1 MSGRTHRIRLAR
13 AFAAAQSMAYQK
25 ALTHVI
31 ACSEAGLLPAR
42 LDQVGMEHALVVL
55 QQNLGGAGLTGRTRS
70 GAESKTV
77 AVATTTTAK
86 TVTVKRSALSKDP
99 RCVALAETLKP
110 VLQTTFPA
118 GAGGYGGSLQA
129 NLHPAVAEKLG
140 GMELIRAAMR
150 RAARQLGWRV
160 RTLGY
165 ARERLVVVLVQDIRE
180 APAEFADALEEH
192 FISAGA
198 EMHRRLAA
206 RGDEEALGGL
216 GLAPVERQT
225 QAFLQAA
232 RLAIAADPDVW
243 R

>member
-1 MSGRTHRIRLAR
+1 
-13 AFAAAQSMAYQK
+13 MAYQK

-42 LDQVGMEHALVVL
+42 FDQVGMEHALVVL
-55 QQNLGGAGLTGRTRS
+55 QQNLGGPGLTGRARS
-70 GAESKTV
+70 GAEPKAA
-77 AVATTTTAK
+77 AVATAK
-86 TVTVKRSALSKDP
+86 TVTVKRPALSKDP
-99 RCVALAETLKP
+99 RCVALAEALKP
-110 VLQTTFPA
+110 VLKTTCPQ

-129 NLHPAVAEKLG
+129 SLHPAVAEKLG

-165 ARERLVVVLVQDIRE
+165 ARERLVVVLVQDVRE
-180 APAEFADALEEH
+180 APAEFAAALEEY

-198 EMHRRLAA
+198 EMHRRLAV
-206 RGDEEALGGL
+206 RGDKEALGGL